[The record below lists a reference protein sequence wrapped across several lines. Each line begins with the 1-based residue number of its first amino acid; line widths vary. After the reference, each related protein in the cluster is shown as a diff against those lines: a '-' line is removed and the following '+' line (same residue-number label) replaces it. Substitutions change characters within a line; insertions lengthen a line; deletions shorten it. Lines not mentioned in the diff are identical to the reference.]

1 MAKQFFRAFF
11 AVLLVLVFSCQV
23 ATAKEDTAQI
33 TLSKTALPKSKLYTY
48 TVKKGDILS
57 VIVRNIPG
65 ITEKDIADNYLL
77 IQELN
82 PNIKDVNK
90 LSVGQ
95 KLILP
100 GKPHTEEDG
109 QKIASAA
116 SPEAQTQAVS
126 TVGTKTYVIKEGD
139 NLFRIVVR
147 ELGITSNVKEKLE
160 LIKSIN
166 PHIKDVTKIYAGDT
180 ILLPTKDFSPI
191 PTAKQQAAV
200 TEEEKLIEES
210 ISHPETIIEAKDKIA
225 MPPEA
230 RLAVIKH
237 VVTQMNATVT
247 ASGNY
252 YLPLPKGGQVTI
264 DCSKMPVIE
273 FENNTTIFLDLENRA
288 PDDLKNIISDNWK
301 NFSLVKVT
309 QKDDVIVVLRK
320 IFDAAKNYSMTKQN
334 KPLTIGA
341 PLSAEFFV
349 DWVIKETT
357 TRQIP
362 PLTQGLRILYEND
375 LLFPRALKNFAQRK
389 GLIITEISAQKG
401 IVGKPEEIYSLPPVT
416 KYPSTSAKEFSYALL
431 SDLGLRPE
439 KDVDIKIFDTEKDGI
454 NLSIKAD
461 VLVNTGDSKY
471 IVFSRE
477 LSPQL
482 INVLTQAG
490 NKLIFLSDNDSPK
503 YIMERMLQAMNI
515 PSYFGHFSFSGL
527 ERKQASFTL
536 SFSGTKIKT
545 SKDIYVIDFNIAQEI
560 RGLLQEMWSANIA
573 EY

>member
-1 MAKQFFRAFF
+1 
-11 AVLLVLVFSCQV
+11 
-23 ATAKEDTAQI
+23 
-33 TLSKTALPKSKLYTY
+33 
-48 TVKKGDILS
+48 
-57 VIVRNIPG
+57 
-65 ITEKDIADNYLL
+65 
-77 IQELN
+77 
-82 PNIKDVNK
+82 
-90 LSVGQ
+90 
-95 KLILP
+95 
-100 GKPHTEEDG
+100 
-109 QKIASAA
+109 
-116 SPEAQTQAVS
+116 
-126 TVGTKTYVIKEGD
+126 
-139 NLFRIVVR
+139 
-147 ELGITSNVKEKLE
+147 
-160 LIKSIN
+160 
-166 PHIKDVTKIYAGDT
+166 
-180 ILLPTKDFSPI
+180 
-191 PTAKQQAAV
+191 
-200 TEEEKLIEES
+200 
-210 ISHPETIIEAKDKIA
+210 
-225 MPPEA
+225 
-230 RLAVIKH
+230 
-237 VVTQMNATVT
+237 
-247 ASGNY
+247 
-252 YLPLPKGGQVTI
+252 
-264 DCSKMPVIE
+264 
-273 FENNTTIFLDLENRA
+273 
-288 PDDLKNIISDNWK
+288 
-301 NFSLVKVT
+301 
-309 QKDDVIVVLRK
+309 
-320 IFDAAKNYSMTKQN
+320 MTKQN

-375 LLFPRALKNFAQRK
+375 LLFPRALKNFAQRN

-515 PSYFGHFSFSGL
+515 PAYFGHFSFSGL